1 MSDTAP
7 QKPQQDQSSG
17 SGLTAVSRHPCISD
31 PIASKRVCFYKSG
44 DPQFSGLRLVINSR
58 TFKTFDALLDS
69 LSKKVPL
76 PFGVRNITTPRG
88 VHAVKTLEEL
98 RDGQSYICSDQKKV
112 KPINLEM
119 ARKKLPPWYSARPVS
134 ARRRAIQLARQN
146 MVRSARR
153 ENPLGVWTPKRLVVF
168 RNGDP
173 SMKHTV
179 LLQRKTTQTFEALL
193 DYMCEIMQFPVVKLY
208 TADGRRVDGLPAL
221 ILCSGAVVAA
231 GREPFKSG
239 NYDLLKPSLPTRLPA
254 TSSRVIPN
262 RLQPKTRKKKS
273 RSSSSKSRNFSLSSE
288 KYFVNQI
295 QNSITGS
302 VYDLPSNLTGSVEMD
317 PNTTLGSVEAETCT
331 CAGDLGEEHHLVPP
345 DDDIEKSFRVNQDG
359 SMTVEMKVRLTIKE
373 EETVH
378 WSTTLTRSSVAN
390 QLNMACLTQPEQD
403 SCTPDSSTVPSKDN
417 DGLDPDGYESKDEN
431 NILPNENGPICEE
444 EEDETYGAGSEAW
457 QPTSRRAPTPG
468 PRSIRKK
475 QASVESIK
483 METETGIQ
491 ENVVGTYSYTEET
504 VEGKVTEECCIVR
517 QCNSKPIPKPR
528 NLGSMEINNNKLQS
542 TIDPSGVSK
551 ILQMREH
558 EEEITET
565 VLHIYE
571 QQSCHDNFFANTQ
584 FRVRSQCESVHGRPA
599 STDTGLYSASND
611 FELDLRRPFTA
622 SESLSG
628 RRAETLSLSSEPR
641 VAACKNRTD
650 LPTDYDIQT
659 VANSERECAGSD
671 YGKGKDSTMSQNF
684 DKVMR
689 KPIRP
694 KEKQSFHSSL
704 SPYKKKQKERNRDTL
719 NKSKKEKTDI
729 SSPTDSE
736 KQAEKSSQQ
745 KPGKR
750 KKKRKGNRG
759 GSGSIKNS
767 KLPESMFSLNTEHS
781 NSLSSEKGLSQIE
794 EKSVRDQPVNKALNP
809 EDLPLRKKVLD
820 LLPPIESTHI
830 KQVLTKQKSM
840 NEDRSDAQELKEL
853 SESVSLPAPHSPPS
867 VVNEYVEH
875 WLKKF
880 HPQPTAYM
888 EGINST
894 KVNMEARV
902 VFQIRNEE
910 QAFPEE
916 NKTMHEARRPN
927 TEEYYDSNVTERLI
941 DGDPTIEK
949 GEMASDDSSGE
960 KQRHCISTES
970 VNMKPGLTLFTHRST
985 EYLDIRHMLEKLSL
999 SIQEIRQISEHR
1011 QPSCMEKSHSLPDF
1025 TSYVASTFGSSPQAL
1040 LAFLSVMTL
1049 KEGISNTKTNEP
1061 LANNTSCT
1069 EALKMMES
1077 LKKISSIEDADEL
1090 KASLSD
1096 LQKSTSS
1103 QLLQNWKSFQEL
1115 SDKAQNHRLSSNFEH
1130 ELSFETCQDQSYR
1143 NEEHPFDIQEL
1154 VEELSTNTKLQEE
1167 LSTLVN
1173 RKTSD
1178 VNMSEVP
1185 MENSEI
1191 NDTAESYP
1199 GERVNHLKESGVE
1212 EETINFIESNFEQE
1226 VGDYVKSIIQNVT
1239 SALIVDTGSTVRVGT
1254 KKADFS
1260 ALQQAEISKEPEGC
1274 TEEPVDQEKKQEGHE
1289 EEHNIYEEGTDRYA
1303 EQPLCYDEKQGNFIE
1318 HSAICQGEEL
1328 IHENGQ
1334 WTCEVEQGSYVEE
1347 EVCCA
1352 EQSGC
1357 VEEQAEDP
1365 EKQKS
1370 NEKERASYVEEQ
1382 VSYDAEEASYVE
1394 QTGFVEEQKNDTGNK
1409 CSHEEQLAIQAHCLD
1424 KQCIYEEE
1432 QGYCQE
1438 DQGRSVKEQESKT
1451 EWPSSQDEQQL
1462 SPDEEQNCH
1471 ENDHNSCVE
1480 ELAKHFNYEEEQ
1492 NSYVNKHISYE
1503 KNESTYKE
1511 EKAACIGEQE
1521 SFTEQCPTYV
1531 EKQSSYEDKQDSKDE
1546 QQAMHDEEQVR
1557 HMEEHFCYVEENQ
1570 PNCEEEQVNES
1581 TPHMHTTH
1589 STEGSNQL
1597 NLVTEEAIVE
1607 DECVWNN
1614 VSQSVKILEE
1624 LNNSLHPAPSAS
1636 SLAFSY
1642 DSKGSLKREFEGTRV
1657 KSIRDLF
1664 LARSNVDFQYGHK
1677 QLPSPNTSD
1686 LSDYRPETSDSGGYR
1701 SQASL
1706 DTSTESG
1713 EDESGRRSIAK
1724 GYVRRTIERL
1734 YGRNDTAGKRPPSG
1748 AKAKR
1753 ENRPGSNSVGS
1764 LTAFHEAKAK
1774 VITDLSYFN
1783 ATSLYTTCNEPTQC
1797 IALKTNVDTKEG
1809 VLIDKGRWLLKEN
1822 HLIRKSPP
1830 EDSAMQENG
1839 DSMSVETGPGYASDA
1854 APYSH
1859 FGSHNPPLAVISSPE
1874 LEDPGKTAVP
1884 NCTYFS
1890 LPHGSDSELFQDDLN
1905 VKTKSSTK
1913 AAKKD
1918 FQLSPATEEPKVC
1931 IEKNGSLPSFASVE
1945 FKKTG
1950 NKVHPQS
1957 GAPVV
1962 VTQPTRAQGA
1972 TNSRAVQEQDPLE
1985 MLYLMCGQHC
1995 PIL

>member
-146 MVRSARR
+146 MGRSARR

-173 SMKHTV
+173 SVKHTV
-179 LLQRKTTQTFEALL
+179 LLQRKTMQTFEALL

-221 ILCSGAVVAA
+221 ILCSGAVVAT

-262 RLQPKTRKKKS
+262 RLQPKTRKSKS

-331 CAGDLGEEHHLVPP
+331 CAGDLGEDHHLVPP

-542 TIDPSGVSK
+542 TIDPSGVSE
-551 ILQMREH
+551 ILH

-584 FRVRSQCESVHGRPA
+584 FHVRSQCESMHGRPA

-641 VAACKNRTD
+641 VPACKNRTD
-650 LPTDYDIQT
+650 LTTDYDIQT
-659 VANSERECAGSD
+659 VANSERECAGS
-671 YGKGKDSTMSQNF
+671 
-684 DKVMR
+684 
-689 KPIRP
+689 
-694 KEKQSFHSSL
+694 
-704 SPYKKKQKERNRDTL
+704 
-719 NKSKKEKTDI
+719 
-729 SSPTDSE
+729 
-736 KQAEKSSQQ
+736 A
-745 KPGKR
+745 
-750 KKKRKGNRG
+750 
-759 GSGSIKNS
+759 
-767 KLPESMFSLNTEHS
+767 
-781 NSLSSEKGLSQIE
+781 
-794 EKSVRDQPVNKALNP
+794 
-809 EDLPLRKKVLD
+809 
-820 LLPPIESTHI
+820 
-830 KQVLTKQKSM
+830 
-840 NEDRSDAQELKEL
+840 
-853 SESVSLPAPHSPPS
+853 
-867 VVNEYVEH
+867 
-875 WLKKF
+875 
-880 HPQPTAYM
+880 
-888 EGINST
+888 
-894 KVNMEARV
+894 
-902 VFQIRNEE
+902 
-910 QAFPEE
+910 
-916 NKTMHEARRPN
+916 
-927 TEEYYDSNVTERLI
+927 
-941 DGDPTIEK
+941 
-949 GEMASDDSSGE
+949 
-960 KQRHCISTES
+960 
-970 VNMKPGLTLFTHRST
+970 

-1025 TSYVASTFGSSPQAL
+1025 SSYVASTFGSSPQAL

-1061 LANNTSCT
+1061 LVNNTSCT

-1077 LKKISSIEDADEL
+1077 LKKIASIEDADEL
-1090 KASLSD
+1090 KVSLSD

-1143 NEEHPFDIQEL
+1143 NEEQPFDIQEL

-1185 MENSEI
+1185 MENSEM

-1199 GERVNHLKESGVE
+1199 GERLNDLKESGVE

-1239 SALIVDTGSTVRVGT
+1239 SALIADTGSTVRVGT

-1303 EQPLCYDEKQGNFIE
+1303 EQPLCYDENQGNFIE

-1328 IHENGQ
+1328 IHENWQ
-1334 WTCEVEQGSYVEE
+1334 WTCEVEQGSYVEK

-1370 NEKERASYVEEQ
+1370 NEKERANYVEEQ
-1382 VSYDAEEASYVE
+1382 VSYDAEKTSYVE

-1409 CSHEEQLAIQAHCLD
+1409 CSHEEQLAIYAEDQAHCLD

-1432 QGYCQE
+1432 QGCCQE

-1471 ENDHNSCVE
+1471 ENDHDSCVE
-1480 ELAKHFNYEEEQ
+1480 EPAKQFNYEEEQ

-1570 PNCEEEQVNES
+1570 PNCEEEQVNKS

-1597 NLVTEEAIVE
+1597 NLVTEEAMVE

-1774 VITDLSYFN
+1774 VITDMSYFN

-1905 VKTKSSTK
+1905 VKTNSSTK